1 MQCLANT
8 LSECMITYAVFK
20 SAAVYVLS
28 ARFPSPRQT
37 HLTAMLTSL
46 IGNHHSPDLTIL
58 GFAVAAIVVLRT
70 SRTIYNRLN
79 QLPLP
84 PGPKPWPIL
93 GNISDFPK
101 AHEGRF
107 WATHKEKYGNHFLFL
122 CAGSNPWAP
131 PGPISSVSA
140 LGSTFI
146 ILNDLGAV
154 LELLDKR
161 SSFYSSRYESTFSG
175 KMYISVSF
183 RSKVICSHC
192 IGSKW
197 S

>member
-1 MQCLANT
+1 MASSSRRRCIERNILRTLILNLVIRPCPNMQLFPGQGGLAFIVLSVQVSTMQCLANT

-79 QLPLP
+79 QLP
-84 PGPKPWPIL
+84 
-93 GNISDFPK
+93 
-101 AHEGRF
+101 
-107 WATHKEKYGNHFLFL
+107 FLLAQAMADIREHIGF
-122 CAGSNPWAP
+122 SK
-131 PGPISSVSA
+131 
-140 LGSTFI
+140 ST
-146 ILNDLGAV
+146 
-154 LELLDKR
+154 
-161 SSFYSSRYESTFSG
+161 
-175 KMYISVSF
+175 
-183 RSKVICSHC
+183 
-192 IGSKW
+192 
-197 S
+197 